1 MSLLSQSIIKVNKL
15 VGKNKIGQI
24 YVFFGNNLD
33 IEGQDPNELFKT
45 EPNNPAFLDIFD
57 KDELTN
63 IQQNNIE
70 PIFVNQSIHIDDTIG
85 AIKLKIFDAVGKN
98 VSMDE
103 MYLFC
108 LKTEPI
114 NPITLYQNLTQNDR
128 IPLTK
133 LLIEQMTT
141 NIYDKNTGLPID
153 FKIQTENQ
161 NQNPNENPKVRFFN
175 FGWLAFSCLYY
186 YCYFYFWFLRFSSLI
201 QWEGIGQHGETKKT

>member
-1 MSLLSQSIIKVNKL
+1 MSLLSQSIFKVNKL

-33 IEGQDPNELFKT
+33 IGGQDPNELFKT
-45 EPNNPAFLDIFD
+45 EPTNPAFLDIFD

-63 IQQNNIE
+63 IQQNNIV

-114 NPITLYQNLTQNDR
+114 SPITLYQNLTQNDR

-133 LLIEQMTT
+133 LGLEQMTT
-141 NIYDKNTGLPID
+141 NIYDKTIGIPID
-153 FKIQTENQ
+153 FKIQSELDKKEEQKYSFDDILRLNLL
-161 NQNPNENPKVRFFN
+161 ERDYLV
-175 FGWLAFSCLYY
+175 ASCLGQKFVFANEYPFIVDPYY
-186 YCYFYFWFLRFSSLI
+186 VTDYDPLL
-201 QWEGIGQHGETKKT
+201 

>member
-1 MSLLSQSIIKVNKL
+1 MSLLSQSIFKVNKL

-33 IEGQDPNELFKT
+33 IDIEGQIQDPNELFAT
-45 EPNNPAFLDIFD
+45 EPNSPIFSEIFD

-63 IQQNNIE
+63 MQQNNIV
-70 PIFVNQSIHIDDTIG
+70 PIFVKQSIHFDDTIG
-85 AIKLKIFDAVGKN
+85 VVKLKIFEALGGN

-114 NPITLYQNLTQNDR
+114 SPITLYQNLTQNDR

-133 LLIEQMTT
+133 LRIEQMTT
-141 NIYDKNTGLPID
+141 NIYDKISDDNNKSQKLMCLKYRIEK
-153 FKIQTENQ
+153 KIIISTCKSILE
-161 NQNPNENPKVRFFN
+161 
-175 FGWLAFSCLYY
+175 
-186 YCYFYFWFLRFSSLI
+186 
-201 QWEGIGQHGETKKT
+201 ETIKNLKGV